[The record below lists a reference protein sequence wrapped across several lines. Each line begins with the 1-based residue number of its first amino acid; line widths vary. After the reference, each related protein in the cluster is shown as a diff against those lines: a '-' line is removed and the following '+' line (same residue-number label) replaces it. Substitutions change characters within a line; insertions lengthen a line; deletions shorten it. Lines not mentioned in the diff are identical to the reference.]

1 MPHTLNQ
8 VWIHAVWST
17 KLRLP
22 LINRNMEEKIFEHI
36 RKQLEDMGCRV
47 SIINGM
53 PNHIHCLFRLST
65 EKTIAEVMK
74 QIKGS
79 SSHFINQQKLI
90 DKKFAWQS
98 GYGVFSVST
107 SAIPIVHAYIK
118 NQKNRGARNHGPGI
132 RPRWMRDEPGIS
144 IPGGMDAG

>member
-1 MPHTLNQ
+1 
-8 VWIHAVWST
+8 
-17 KLRLP
+17 
-22 LINRNMEEKIFEHI
+22 MEEKIFEHV

-118 NQKNRGARNHGPGI
+118 NQKNRGARNHEHAITPGFQS
-132 RPRWMRDEPGIS
+132 RAGWMRDER
-144 IPGGMDAG
+144 GMDA